1 MDKESLRKWQDAVML
16 NCQALE
22 TVLNDRVTLKDLM
35 EEHLKEFFEGYVLI
49 EFDKDFNKITLKWEY
64 QHDPIIKVD
73 RIKDLGMDFIISHSY
88 DSKYGEGVVL
98 ELYPFGLPPEGEI
111 IER

>member
-1 MDKESLRKWQDAVML
+1 MDKESLREWQDDVMV
-16 NCQALE
+16 NCHTLE
-22 TVLNDRVTLKDLM
+22 TIIKDRVILKDLM

-49 EFDKDFNKITLKWEY
+49 DFDKDFNKITLKWEY
-64 QHDPIIKVD
+64 QRDPIIKVD
-73 RIKDLGMDFIISHSY
+73 RIKDLGMDFIISHNY

-111 IER
+111 IEG